1 MPGLDRE
8 ILKTINPS
16 SVIER
21 VKLDIPSDF
30 ILAPHYNAVFLRV
43 GDELW
48 ERLEQSLKNGSYNPN
63 LPYTI
68 SVPKKNGFVRP
79 GSILQPFDRFL
90 YQALVDNVSQTL
102 ENNLDRKRVFS
113 HIVSDD
119 PRRMFV
125 PPDECW
131 KVLQEK
137 LKDISEKGT
146 HIIKADISNYFERIP
161 QHHLVNL
168 MKSTGCPGEIVNLL
182 EEMLLAFRQ
191 RNSFGIVQGLYP
203 SDILGTFFLS
213 GFDTFCE
220 LKKIPS
226 ARYIDDIYL
235 SFESR
240 LKASRGLVD
249 LIEYLRAEGLQL
261 NEAKSQIF
269 KSDELI
275 RDESAIDRLLREAH
289 EEIADDIELTIAAEY
304 GFDVDWETD
313 DETGDEE
320 LGEIAAIER
329 LFHKISDYPEY
340 EDRIEKSC
348 LPLLKISNS
357 DIAVDHVCKNILKK
371 PHQARLYFSYLR
383 VFVSERKDLVKFL
396 ENLLSSKR
404 LFSSYQKMLLLATL
418 IKAPK
423 IRPKKINAILKC
435 LQNKKEAQEV
445 RAIAAILASR
455 LGNSSQKKTV
465 KLEYANTE
473 SDYVRSAILYASRYF
488 VSAEKKACGRAWGR
502 YNEIN
507 ALIAQAISNWT

>member
-8 ILKTINPS
+8 ILKTIDCS
-16 SVIER
+16 RVVER
-21 VKLDIPSDF
+21 VKLDIRSDF
-30 ILAPHYNAVFLRV
+30 ILAPHYNAIFLQA
-43 GDELW
+43 GDKLW
-48 ERLEQSLKNGSYNPN
+48 DRLKQFLENGSYNPN

-68 SVPKKNGFVRP
+68 SVPKKNGFARP

-90 YQALVDNVSQTL
+90 YQALIDNVSQTL
-102 ENNLDRKRVFS
+102 EDNLDRNRVFS
-113 HIVSDD
+113 HIISDD

-125 PPDECW
+125 PSDECW
-131 KVLQEK
+131 AILQEK
-137 LKDISEKGT
+137 LEDISGKGT
-146 HIIKADISNYFERIP
+146 HVIKADISNYFERIP

-168 MKSTGCPGEIVNLL
+168 MKSAGCLGGVVNLL

-235 SFESR
+235 SFGSKLGAR
-240 LKASRGLVD
+240 KGLVD

-275 RDESAIDRLLREAH
+275 RDESAIDQLLREVH
-289 EEIADDIELTIAAEY
+289 EEIADDVELTVTAEY

-313 DETGDEE
+313 DETEDEE
-320 LGEIAAIER
+320 LGEIAAIEG
-329 LFHKISDYPEY
+329 LFGKISDYPEY
-340 EDRIEKSC
+340 EDRIEKSS

-357 DIAVDHVCKNILKK
+357 DIAVDHVCNNILKK
-371 PHQARLYFSYLR
+371 PHQARLYFSYLH
-383 VFVSERKDLVKFL
+383 VFVSECRDLVRFL
-396 ENLLSSKR
+396 ENLLSSRK

-418 IKAPK
+418 IKAPRIK
-423 IRPKKINAILKC
+423 SEKINIILEW
-435 LQNKKEAQEV
+435 LQNKEEAQEV
-445 RAIAAILASR
+445 RAMAAILASR
-455 LGNSSQKKTV
+455 QGSSSQKKTV
-465 KLEYANTE
+465 KLEYEKTE
-473 SDYVRSAILYASRYF
+473 SYYLRSAILYASRYF
-488 VSAEKKACGRAWGR
+488 VSGEKRFCRRAWGQHS
-502 YNEIN
+502 EIN
-507 ALIAQAISNWT
+507 ALIAQAISNRI